1 MIAPALL
8 DRAMN
13 LSSARSI
20 LPALLAVALPLLL
33 APSVSPTTT
42 FVNQWVAFAGG
53 CVWLGWA
60 AGDRGERGV
69 PAAAA
74 QPMPLSLR
82 VLVGV
87 LLALAVAQVLT
98 VAPLGQRWVPMA
110 SLLLA
115 AALAAAAGRQ
125 AARGSLSSH
134 WQPLM
139 VALVVAGGLSTV
151 VAAVQMAAPQWADGV
166 WVAYPGA
173 LGRPIGN
180 MRQPNQLSTLLI
192 WSCAAAVWLTVRRR
206 GSVALL
212 GALLALLVLAVAGTA
227 SRTGTLGVLM
237 LALWGAIDRRLP
249 GRVRLLML
257 ATLPFYAIG
266 WWGLEAW
273 AQHAGTAFYGED
285 QLRKTLHGDAS
296 SSRGRIW
303 GNTLALITAHPW
315 TGVGPGAFNFA
326 WSMSVF
332 PDRPVA
338 FFDHSHNLVLQLAVE
353 SGVPLALAVLGGLGL
368 CLWRVRGALTDAD
381 DTRAQ
386 SARTAAFMLA
396 LVGAHSLLEYPLWY
410 LYFLLP
416 AAVMAGTL
424 AGMGRSPAAP
434 TPTPTPTPAVTPA
447 TASARWLDGPRRR
460 QALAVLGLAGA
471 LTALWQYYTVAV
483 IFEPDLTLGEPAPLA
498 DRIRAGQRSPL
509 FGHHADYAAVT
520 MAPRPELVF
529 DAFRRPLHHLLDTR
543 LMTAYA
549 RALAARGDTVR
560 ARHVAARLREFNNPQ
575 AAEFFAACQAAQ
587 DVPVSALPFQCQP
600 DPRLEAEALRP

>member
-1 MIAPALL
+1 MIAPAPFPS
-8 DRAMN
+8 AMN
-13 LSSARSI
+13 PLSVRSI

-42 FVNQWVAFAGG
+42 FVNQWTAFAGG

-60 AGDRGERGV
+60 AASPGDRASAGAARAM
-69 PAAAA
+69 PAA
-74 QPMPLSLR
+74 LR
-82 VLVGV
+82 VLVVV
-87 LLALAVAQVLT
+87 LLLLAVAQALT
-98 VAPLGQRWVPMA
+98 GAPLGQRWVPMA

-125 AARGSLSSH
+125 AAHGSLSSH

-139 VALVVAGGLSTV
+139 VALVVAGALSTV
-151 VAAVQMAAPQWADGV
+151 VAAIQMAAPQWADGT

-192 WSCAAAVWLTVRRR
+192 WACAAAVWLTVWRR
-206 GSVALL
+206 GSLWLL
-212 GALLALLVLAVAGTA
+212 GALLAVMVLAVAGTA

-353 SGVPLALAVLGGLGL
+353 SGVPLALAVIGGLGA
-368 CLWRVRGALTDAD
+368 CLWLARGALTDAD
-381 DTRAQ
+381 DARAR

-410 LYFLLP
+410 IYFLLP
-416 AAVMAGTL
+416 AAVLAGTL
-424 AGMGRSPAAP
+424 AGLAPSSPQ
-434 TPTPTPTPAVTPA
+434 TPPPH
-447 TASARWLDGPRRR
+447 RRPGGLRLR
-460 QALAVLGLAGA
+460 QGLAVLGLAGA
-471 LTALWQYYTVAV
+471 LMALVQYYTVAV
-483 IFEPDLTLGEPAPLA
+483 IFEPDLALGEPAPLA
-498 DRIRAGQRSPL
+498 DRIRAGQRSVL

-520 MAPRPELVF
+520 MAPQPELVF

-575 AAEFFAACQAAQ
+575 AAEFFAVCQTEQ
-587 DVPVSALPFQCQP
+587 DVPASARPFQCQP
-600 DPRLEAEALRP
+600 DPRLSAEALQP

>member
-20 LPALLAVALPLLL
+20 LPALLAAALPLLL

-60 AGDRGERGV
+60 VAGRDEPGA
-69 PAAAA
+69 PA

-82 VLVGV
+82 MLVGV
-87 LLALAVAQVLT
+87 LLALAAAQLLT

-151 VAAVQMAAPQWADGV
+151 VAAVQMAAPQWADGL

-192 WSCAAAVWLTVRRR
+192 WSCAAAVWLTVRRG

-227 SRTGTLGVLM
+227 SRTGTLGVLL

-257 ATLPFYAIG
+257 ASLPFYALG
-266 WWGLEAW
+266 WWGMEAW

-353 SGVPLALAVLGGLGL
+353 SGVPLALAVLSGLGL
-368 CLWRVRGALTDAD
+368 CLWRARGALTDAD
-381 DTRAQ
+381 DARAL

-424 AGMGRSPAAP
+424 AGMARSPDATPPTRAPALAA
-434 TPTPTPTPAVTPA
+434 TPPPAVRGLRPE
-447 TASARWLDGPRRR
+447 GPRWRR
-460 QALAVLGLAGA
+460 ALAVLGLVGA
-471 LTALWQYYTVAV
+471 LTALFQYYTVAV
-483 IFEPDLTLGEPAPLA
+483 IFEPDLALGEPAPLA
-498 DRIRAGQRSPL
+498 DRIRTGQRSTL

-560 ARHVAARLREFNNPQ
+560 ARHMAARLREFNNPQ
-575 AAEFFAACQAAQ
+575 AAEFFAVCQAAQ
-587 DVPVSALPFQCQP
+587 DVPVSAQPFQCQP
-600 DPRLEAEALRP
+600 DPRLAAEALRP